1 LILFEAIYVAPPA
14 LTAQAPILVIAGP
27 LVGAC
32 VAVLSPGART
42 AWMVSV
48 LTAAFALWMSV
59 AVAGEVAREGVVDYV
74 LGGFAPPMGIAL
86 RIDALGAT
94 MGLLIA
100 SVGFVGA
107 LYSGHTLVSEVKP
120 EKHTLFQSGYLL
132 CLAGFLGLVF
142 TGDAFNAFVFL
153 EVSSIGT
160 YALVGVGEARD
171 KRALPAAFNYLIF
184 GTVGATFYVL
194 GVGFLYAATG
204 TLNMADM
211 AMRLATLGDNAAV
224 QAGLAFVVAGLGV
237 KAAMFPLHG
246 WLPGAYAGAPSLV
259 SVFLAA
265 TATKAAIYLIV
276 RFVFDV
282 FPDGQFGEIF
292 LRWILAPLAA
302 AAVIIGSLQAIFAKE
317 VRRILAFSSVAQVG
331 FILLG
336 VSLATA
342 AGISAGVYYLIAHAL
357 LKGALFMAVGAF
369 AMSVQARTVDDF
381 AGIAREAPWSAVAF
395 GVGAASLAGVPMT
408 MGFLA
413 KWALIAAA
421 LESGA
426 VWIAVTLAIG
436 SLLTLIYV
444 GRMMEAIFFRAPAA
458 GGERAREAPVGVLV
472 PLFILAGLS
481 LWFGVASTLPS
492 SMADASAAAV
502 LGAAP

>member
-1 LILFEAIYVAPPA
+1 
-14 LTAQAPILVIAGP
+14 
-27 LVGAC
+27 
-32 VAVLSPGART
+32 
-42 AWMVSV
+42 
-48 LTAAFALWMSV
+48 
-59 AVAGEVAREGVVDYV
+59 
-74 LGGFAPPMGIAL
+74 
-86 RIDALGAT
+86 
-94 MGLLIA
+94 
-100 SVGFVGA
+100 
-107 LYSGHTLVSEVKP
+107 
-120 EKHTLFQSGYLL
+120 
-132 CLAGFLGLVF
+132 
-142 TGDAFNAFVFL
+142 
-153 EVSSIGT
+153 
-160 YALVGVGEARD
+160 
-171 KRALPAAFNYLIF
+171 
-184 GTVGATFYVL
+184 
-194 GVGFLYAATG
+194 
-204 TLNMADM
+204 
-211 AMRLATLGDNAAV
+211 
-224 QAGLAFVVAGLGV
+224 
-237 KAAMFPLHG
+237 
-246 WLPGAYAGAPSLV
+246 
-259 SVFLAA
+259 VFLAA